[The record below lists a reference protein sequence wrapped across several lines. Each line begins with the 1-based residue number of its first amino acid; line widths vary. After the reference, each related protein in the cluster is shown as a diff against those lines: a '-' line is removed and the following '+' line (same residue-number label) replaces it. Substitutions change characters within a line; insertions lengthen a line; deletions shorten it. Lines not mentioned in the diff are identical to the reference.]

1 MNLSGI
7 KRRVNRLVGDC
18 EEPIPPEDSIAFQMR
33 YLCFPMMF
41 KEASHLSE
49 KEKRFV
55 LDLDPL
61 TYEEGYSRDTVREA
75 QRVIRESMGA
85 SSDIRA
91 YQID

>member
-7 KRRVNRLVGDC
+7 KRRVNRLLGDC
-18 EEPIPPEDSIAFQMR
+18 EETIPPVDSIAFQMR
-33 YLCFPMMF
+33 YICFPMISH
-41 KEASHLSE
+41 EANYLSE

-61 TYEEGYSRDTVREA
+61 TYEEGYSRDAVREA

-85 SSDIRA
+85 NTLER
-91 YQID
+91 